1 VSVLR
6 RFTCI
11 AVVVGLIAAP
21 RWAAAQPAATE
32 PPPATEEPDAALAA
46 AKAAHEE
53 ADAKYNTADYQGAID
68 AWQRAYAA
76 LPRTP
81 ESNTYRTL
89 INYNIAAAY
98 EKLFD
103 LDGKVSHL
111 KQAKVL
117 LEKFEESIAEIY
129 ADAPADG
136 EAERAQVQEKL
147 RRIEK
152 RIAEAEGR
160 TSGAATEPEPKP
172 EPVPDEPGPRE
183 KKPGRGLIIGGG
195 VLVGLGVGALAGMV
209 PALVIGER
217 ENDIADLDPN
227 DYEERGAQFEGGRRA
242 NRGAIAAGVLA
253 GVFVGAGIAL
263 IVVGAKRRS
272 AKTAFAP
279 SIGPRGAGLSIHGRF

>member
-1 VSVLR
+1 MSVHR
-6 RFTCI
+6 RRTSL
-11 AVVVGLIAAP
+11 VVIAALLAGP
-21 RWAAAQPAATE
+21 RSAAAQPAPAE
-32 PPPATEEPDAALAA
+32 PPAVAEDAEDDLAA

-103 LDGKVSHL
+103 LDGKVFHL
-111 KQAKVL
+111 RQAKVL
-117 LEKFEESIAEIY
+117 LEKFEQSIAEIY

-136 EAERAQVQEKL
+136 EAERVQVQEKL
-147 RRIEK
+147 GRIEV
-152 RIAEAEGR
+152 RIAEAEGS
-160 TSGAATEPEPKP
+160 TDDTATKPKP
-172 EPVPDEPGPRE
+172 EPVTAPDQPRPRE

-209 PALVIGER
+209 PALVIGKR
-217 ENDIADLDPN
+217 KNDIGDLED
-227 DYEERGAQFEGGRRA
+227 DEYVERGERFDDGRAA

-272 AKTAFAP
+272 AKTAIAP
-279 SIGPRGAGLSIHGRF
+279 SIGPRSAGLSIRGRF

>member
-1 VSVLR
+1 M
-6 RFTCI
+6 
-11 AVVVGLIAAP
+11 GP
-21 RWAAAQPAATE
+21 RSAGAQPAASE
-32 PPPATEEPDAALAA
+32 PPPASEEPEDALAA

-53 ADAKYNTADYQGAID
+53 ADAKYNTADYEGAID

-103 LDGKVSHL
+103 LDGKVFHL

-117 LEKFEESIAEIY
+117 LDKFEESIAEIY

-136 EAERAQVQEKL
+136 EAERVQVQEKL
-147 RRIEK
+147 RRIEQ

-160 TSGAATEPEPKP
+160 TGAATTEPKP
-172 EPVPDEPGPRE
+172 QPVVRADEPRPRA
-183 KKPGRGLIIGGG
+183 KNPGRGMIIGGG
-195 VLVGLGVGALAGMV
+195 VLVGLGAGALAGMI

-217 ENDIADLDPN
+217 ENDIDDLAPD
-227 DYEERGAQFEGGRRA
+227 EFVERGERFDDGRRA

-263 IVVGAKRRS
+263 IVVGAKRRA
-272 AKTAFAP
+272 AKTAIAP
-279 SIGPRGAGLSIHGRF
+279 SIGPRGAGLSIRGRF